1 MGNEQLVI
9 SANETLVLA
18 DDLGLRDE
26 VDKKLLQAWSLV
38 QNTYGEGDSFR
49 RLSDDIQEAYMYTIS
64 DLLDSVR
71 SAWRELERRRMAN
84 R

>member
-49 RLSDDIQEAYMYTIS
+49 RLSDDIQDAYMYTIS

>member
-38 QNTYGEGDSFR
+38 QNTYGEGDSFL
-49 RLSDDIQEAYMYTIS
+49 RLSDDIQDAYMYTIS